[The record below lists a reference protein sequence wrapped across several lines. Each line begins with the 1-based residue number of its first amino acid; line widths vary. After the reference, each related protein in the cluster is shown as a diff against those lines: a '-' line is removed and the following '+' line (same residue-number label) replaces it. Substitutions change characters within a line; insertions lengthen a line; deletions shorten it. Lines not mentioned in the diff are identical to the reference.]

1 MKYEAHSC
9 ILENTKTQTKRG
21 KKRLKTNIIGKML
34 KEQSRAHVN
43 VIRYVCAKNNLFKP
57 SVPQ

>member
-9 ILENTKTQTKRG
+9 ILENTKTQTKWG
-21 KKRLKTNIIGKML
+21 KTFENKNIIVEWI
-34 KEQSRAHVN
+34 EQSRAHVN